1 MWSHVTVIN
10 HMSHVVACHTHESH
24 VTQADAESRDGELK
38 TQETNHK
45 PHTKNRMQAEEALA
59 HLQQADRNIKH
70 LLDEE
75 QVS

>member
-1 MWSHVTVIN
+1 MLR
-10 HMSHVVACHTHESH
+10 AP
-24 VTQADAESRDGELK
+24 QADA
-38 TQETNHK
+38 
-45 PHTKNRMQAEEALA
+45 ALA